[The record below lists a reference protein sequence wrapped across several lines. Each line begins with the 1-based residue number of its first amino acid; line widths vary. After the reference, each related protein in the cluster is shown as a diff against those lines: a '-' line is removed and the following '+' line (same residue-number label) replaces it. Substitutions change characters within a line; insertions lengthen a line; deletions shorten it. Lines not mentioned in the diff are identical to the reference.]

1 MIKANRA
8 ELEKIGF
15 DSSYARQGAD
25 KHRFLSLKIYSLS
38 PAQAN
43 IIKQA
48 ALAGGSDAAVH
59 REVIT
64 GKIEKSDCILS
75 GSLSELKKIAEK
87 LSCQPFK
94 LGILGK
100 KILELIEIQ
109 PEPIKIRNT
118 VFDWERPYIMGI
130 LNVTPD
136 SFSDG
141 GEFFDTKKAVLH
153 AGDLI
158 ENGAD
163 IIDIGGESTRPYAQ
177 KVDVNEEIRRVVP
190 VIEQIRAL
198 FPEMPVSIDTRN
210 SKTAKAAFYAGADI
224 INDVSAMEW
233 DSKMKKT
240 ALELDV
246 PVVLNHSKGTPEN
259 MQENPQYFDISE
271 EIYDYFARK
280 INELTEYGFL
290 KKNLIIDP
298 GIGFGKTKE
307 QNFELLKSV
316 ATLKS
321 LGCPLLVGHS
331 RKTFLKEQI
340 GSENIADLDRAT
352 NIISSYLVNEG
363 VNFLRV
369 HNAGDLKM
377 LLDLNRALF

>member
-1 MIKANRA
+1 MNELFKVKLIKANRV

-15 DSSYARQGAD
+15 DSSYARQGTD

-48 ALAGGSDAAVH
+48 ALAGGTDAAVH

-75 GSLSELKKIAEK
+75 GSLAELKKIAEK

-136 SFSDG
+136 SSSDG

-153 AGDLI
+153 AADLI
-158 ENGAD
+158 EM
-163 IIDIGGESTRPYAQ
+163 AQ
-177 KVDVNEEIRRVVP
+177 
-190 VIEQIRAL
+190 
-198 FPEMPVSIDTRN
+198 
-210 SKTAKAAFYAGADI
+210 
-224 INDVSAMEW
+224 
-233 DSKMKKT
+233 
-240 ALELDV
+240 
-246 PVVLNHSKGTPEN
+246 
-259 MQENPQYFDISE
+259 IS
-271 EIYDYFARK
+271 
-280 INELTEYGFL
+280 
-290 KKNLIIDP
+290 LI
-298 GIGFGKTKE
+298 
-307 QNFELLKSV
+307 
-316 ATLKS
+316 
-321 LGCPLLVGHS
+321 
-331 RKTFLKEQI
+331 
-340 GSENIADLDRAT
+340 
-352 NIISSYLVNEG
+352 
-363 VNFLRV
+363 
-369 HNAGDLKM
+369 
-377 LLDLNRALF
+377 